1 MSILPHAEMQQFIA
15 NYGYLAVAGVV
26 GLESM
31 GLPLPGETIL
41 VLAAIY
47 AATNPDMSIGLVVAA
62 AAAGAIIGDNVGY
75 WIGQR
80 YGYPL
85 LLKYGSKI
93 GVGAPRIKVG
103 QYLFKHYGGKVVF
116 FGRFVALLRILAA
129 FLAGVNKMPWG
140 RFMVANAFGG
150 VVWACVFGFGGYVF
164 GQYVFQLHGTLA
176 PILLVGAAIAFFGF
190 GYLMH
195 RYENSLIAVAEKEI
209 PDIEMLKNLTTKAS

>member
-1 MSILPHAEMQQFIA
+1 MQQFIA

-47 AATNPDMSIGLVVAA
+47 AATNPDMSIGLIIAA

-75 WIGQR
+75 WIGHR

-85 LLKYGSKI
+85 LLRHGKKI
-93 GVGAPRIKVG
+93 GVSEPRIKVG

-116 FGRFVALLRILAA
+116 FGRFVALLRIMAA
-129 FLAGVNKMPWG
+129 FLAGVNRMPWG
-140 RFMVANAFGG
+140 RFMVANAVGG
-150 VVWACVFGFGGYVF
+150 IVWACVFGFGGHLF
-164 GQYVFQLHGTLA
+164 GHYVFQLHGYLGPIILA
-176 PILLVGAAIAFFGF
+176 GAVVAFFGF

-195 RYENSLIAVAEKEI
+195 RYENSLIEIAEKEI
-209 PDIEMLKNLTTKAS
+209 PHLEMPK

>member
-1 MSILPHAEMQQFIA
+1 MSIIPFPELQQFVA
-15 NYGYLAVAGVV
+15 NHGYLAVAGVV

-85 LLKYGSKI
+85 LLKHGKKI
-93 GVGAPRIKVG
+93 GVGEQRIKVG

-140 RFMVANAFGG
+140 KFMAANAFGG
-150 VVWACVFGFGGYVF
+150 IFWACIFGYGGYYF

-176 PILLVGAAIAFFGF
+176 PIILGGAVVAFIGF

-195 RYENSLIAVAEKEI
+195 RYEKSLIEIAEKEI
-209 PDIEMLKNLTTKAS
+209 PSLEMAK